1 MVVAYLSLGS
11 NMGDRLAH
19 LRGAID
25 MVGESHGVR
34 IKRFS
39 SVYETEPVGV
49 VEQADF
55 YNMVIEIETE
65 LLPRELLGLAHE
77 IEASLKRKREV
88 RWGPRT
94 IDIDILLYDELAID
108 EEGLKIPHSEMLNRA
123 FILIPLAEIEPDVLL
138 PGNGSVGRYLDK
150 VAGQRVKKIGSLNL
164 GAV

>member
-1 MVVAYLSLGS
+1 
-11 NMGDRLAH
+11 MGDRLAH
-19 LRGAID
+19 LREAAG
-25 MVGESHGVR
+25 MMGESHGVR
-34 IKRFS
+34 IKRLS

-65 LLPRELLGLAHE
+65 LSPRELLGLAHE
-77 IEASLKRKREV
+77 IEASLKRKQEV

-123 FILIPLAEIEPDVLL
+123 FVLIPLAEIEPDILL
-138 PGNGSVGRYLDK
+138 PGNGSVDRYLDK
-150 VAGQRVKKIGSLNL
+150 VAGQRVEKIGSLNL